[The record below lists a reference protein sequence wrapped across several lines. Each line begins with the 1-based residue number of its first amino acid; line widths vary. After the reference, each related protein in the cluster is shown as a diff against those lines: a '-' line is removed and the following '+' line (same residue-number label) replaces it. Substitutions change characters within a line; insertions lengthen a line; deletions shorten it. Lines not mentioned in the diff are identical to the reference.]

1 MDRLG
6 ALALV
11 VLLVGCAP
19 IPPPGLTAQVGTLK
33 DACLASCGGE
43 ATVTVTLNGTLY
55 ATDEAVCI
63 RSGRMLSCGT
73 CACSDTGLLPA
84 ALSSSDTPV
93 DVTCTFRKTE
103 TGINVSC

>member
-1 MDRLG
+1 MAHHDLSCP
-6 ALALV
+6 V
-11 VLLVGCAP
+11 
-19 IPPPGLTAQVGTLK
+19 TEAQVRALRVN
-33 DACLASCGGE
+33 D
-43 ATVTVTLNGTLY
+43 TVTLNGTLY
-55 ATDEAVCI
+55 ATDDAVCI

-73 CACSDTGLLPA
+73 CACGDTGLLPA